1 MNCLVIV
8 AHPLKNSLCGH
19 LASEAITCLQER
31 GYKVTV
37 TNLYEAKF
45 DAALS
50 TEERTSY
57 YSASYD
63 AGGVSSEISQL
74 KAAEM
79 LVLIFP
85 TWWFGFPAV
94 LKGWFDR
101 VWAPG
106 HAYDHAS
113 DLGAIKPR
121 LENLRETYVVT
132 TLGSPWWVD
141 YFVMWRPVY
150 RTLRIALL
158 GTCARQSSFK
168 MLSLYKSEK
177 ASPVRV
183 ERFVR
188 KIKKL
193 L

>member
-1 MNCLVIV
+1 MNCLIVV
-8 AHPLKNSLCGH
+8 AHPLKKSLCGRF
-19 LASEAITCLQER
+19 ANVAATCLEEKGNQ
-31 GYKVTV
+31 VTV
-37 TNLYEAKF
+37 IDLYEAKF
-45 DAALS
+45 GAAL
-50 TEERTSY
+50 TKEERASY
-57 YSASYD
+57 Y
-63 AGGVSSEISQL
+63 GVPYQTCDVATEIAQL

-79 LVLIFP
+79 LVLVFP

-121 LENLRETYVVT
+121 LKNLKKTYVIT

-150 RTLRIALL
+150 RALRFALL
-158 GTCARQSSFK
+158 GTCARQSRLK
-168 MLSLYKSEK
+168 VLSLYKSEK
-177 ASPVRV
+177 VSVTRAESFA
-183 ERFVR
+183 E
-188 KIKKL
+188 KIKRL
-193 L
+193 F